1 MAARQSTDVA
11 IIGGGIAG
19 CASAYYLAK
28 KGLSVTLL
36 EKGEIAGEPWMVSF

>member
-28 KGLSVTLL
+28 KGLVAILRR
-36 EKGEIAGEPWMVSF
+36 

>member
-1 MAARQSTDVA
+1 LTRLPSFDVA

-28 KGLSVTLL
+28 RGLSVMLF
-36 EKGEIAGEPWMVSF
+36 E